1 MHAVTFL
8 FSLPSTIQVVP
19 VNVSCTR
26 SEFTIL
32 IPQQSLPQLDRE
44 SIYLGNPTCVPQLT
58 STSYKILAQFVN
70 CGTAGQVSTFILS
83 DVLLHLPDLLI
94 PLQKHQN
101 ITVLVNKLYID
112 FSDGKQLNVQE
123 YKVQCDALRKVASVT
138 IISEDERHLEDRAQQ
153 SERGM
158 EGEAGEPQAEPHDL
172 SDIVFISICVL
183 AVILMM
189 IAIVWL
195 VLL

>member
-1 MHAVTFL
+1 M
-8 FSLPSTIQVVP
+8 QVVP

-44 SIYLGNPTCVPQLT
+44 SVYLGDPTCASQLT
-58 STSYKILAQFVN
+58 ATSYKILAQFVN
-70 CGTAGQVSTFILS
+70 CGTAGQVTPLFFFQTCF
-83 DVLLHLPDLLI
+83 VTCVCELLI
-94 PLQKHQN
+94 RPQKHQN

-112 FSDGKQLNVQE
+112 FSDGKRRNVQE
-123 YKVQCDALRKVASVT
+123 YKVQCDALRKVASVS
-138 IISEDERHLEDRAQQ
+138 IVSEEERRLEEQAQQ
-153 SERGM
+153 GDRGT
-158 EGEAGEPQAEPHDL
+158 EGGAGDPRAEPHDL

>member
-1 MHAVTFL
+1 M
-8 FSLPSTIQVVP
+8 VP

-32 IPQQSLPQLDRE
+32 IPQQSLPRLDRE
-44 SIYLGNPTCVPQLT
+44 SIYLGNPTCVAQLT
-58 STSYKILAQFVN
+58 STAYKILAQFVN
-70 CGTAGQVSTFILS
+70 CGTAGQVTMFILS
-83 DVLLHLPDLLI
+83 HVLLLLRDLPI
-94 PLQKHQN
+94 HPQKHQN

-112 FSDGKQLNVQE
+112 FSDGKQHNVQE
-123 YKVQCDALRKVASVT
+123 YKVQCDALRKVASVS
-138 IISEDERHLEDRAQQ
+138 IISEEERRLEEQAQQ
-153 SERGM
+153 SERGT
-158 EGEAGEPQAEPHDL
+158 EGTARDPQAEPHDL